1 MFNDEK
7 SKVSVMGYAFELAI
21 ISFLRRSH
29 PVKHGEDL

>member
-21 ISFLRRSH
+21 ISFPRRFH
-29 PVKHGEDL
+29 PAQLGEDL

>member
-21 ISFLRRSH
+21 ISFPRRSH
-29 PVKHGEDL
+29 PAKYGVDL